1 MKAELKQ
8 DLTLQTI
15 VINNTPYHVTPLLDY
30 TDYFG
35 STCGHIISRVSGEPR
50 VLRGMDCRGYLKVR
64 LRQTS
69 ALKAV
74 NKSVHRLVVSAFY
87 EEPDTD
93 YSGGRRSQV
102 NHIDGDKT
110 NNKVANLEQVSPT
123 ENIQHLNQ
131 VLKAIDVLQAEANKA
146 KVLQHAK

>member
-1 MKAELKQ
+1 MKAKLKQ

-50 VLRGMDCRGYLKVR
+50 VLKGMDCRGYLKVR

-69 ALKAV
+69 ALEAV
-74 NKSVHRLVVSAFY
+74 NKSIHRLIVKAFY
-87 EEPDTD
+87 EEPDAD
-93 YSGGRRSQV
+93 YSGNIRSQV

-110 NNKVANLEQVSPT
+110 NNRMANLEQVSPV
-123 ENIQHLNQ
+123 ENIQHLYQ
-131 VLKAIDVLQAEANKA
+131 VLKAIDVQQAQANKA
-146 KVLQHAK
+146 KALQHDK